1 MLKWSKCWP
10 VACIQACWKTGRA
23 WHSVLNAQSGFA
35 KDERIPHHKKLLR
48 AVQVGVR
55 VLNNDRFATY
65 DRLLELWYLGQV
77 RV

>member
-1 MLKWSKCWP
+1 MLEDRK
-10 VACIQACWKTGRA
+10 GM
-23 WHSVLNAQSGFA
+23 AQCTQCTEWFCERY
-35 KDERIPHHKKLLR
+35 ERIPHHKKLLR